1 MSDASHSRMSTA
13 TIYLLFSTV
22 ASTVSCWYWYVKA
35 MRAEAAMRDII
46 EALNRRGF
54 TITVESDKP

>member
-1 MSDASHSRMSTA
+1 
-13 TIYLLFSTV
+13 
-22 ASTVSCWYWYVKA
+22 